1 MNHTVIMVRSRRK
14 RLGRSHGA
22 VRRIPVMSEGVIE
35 RYLRALVE
43 GDWTT
48 FADCLADRGFTRVGP
63 YGDTYS
69 SKADYV
75 AFLADLMPTL
85 AGYEMEVQRVTYAGG
100 RAFAELSETVAVDG
114 TPLRTPECLAF
125 ELTDDER
132 IGRVEVFTQS
142 RFPA

>member
-1 MNHTVIMVRSRRK
+1 
-14 RLGRSHGA
+14 
-22 VRRIPVMSEGVIE
+22 MSEGVIE
-35 RYLRALVE
+35 RYLQALVE

-69 SKADYV
+69 SKTAYV
-75 AFLADLMPTL
+75 AFLSDLMPTL
-85 AGYEMEVQRVTYAGG
+85 AGYEMAVRRVTYAGG
-100 RAFAELSETVAVDG
+100 RAFAELSETVTVDG
-114 TPLRTPECLAF
+114 APLCTPECLAF
-125 ELTDDER
+125 ELTEDEQ

>member
-1 MNHTVIMVRSRRK
+1 M
-14 RLGRSHGA
+14 
-22 VRRIPVMSEGVIE
+22 MSEGVIE

-132 IGRVEVFTQS
+132 IRRVEVFTQS